1 MLVSEA
7 TEARLFSGMAWSAA
21 KYVSKCAVGEMR
33 GDVNSADGGPAF
45 QEKSIPGI
53 VADEGPVCRMS
64 VRNGCSVILDRS
76 ILVSNIAV
84 SGEMMYSSL
93 RTWLPSVAGTVTIWV
108 V

>member
-7 TEARLFSGMAWSAA
+7 TEPRLFSGMAWSTA
-21 KYVSKCAVGEMR
+21 KNVSKCAVGEMR
-33 GDVNSADGGPAF
+33 GDVNSADAGPAF

-64 VRNGCSVILDRS
+64 FRNGCSVIPDRS

-84 SGEMMYSSL
+84 SGEMM
-93 RTWLPSVAGTVTIWV
+93 
-108 V
+108 